1 MMSQGEIPDY
11 SVVAAN
17 TGHGSDNKIHDD
29 SVARRFG
36 FTGALVPGVDVY
48 AYMVHAPLF
57 RWGYDWLE
65 HGYMHVRLVK
75 PVYDGDE
82 TIVRGVL
89 NEDEKLSVS
98 AATSEGLC
106 GEGLASLNAP
116 CEPSNKVIRN
126 ADLPALGERPPADQS
141 SLNIGA
147 TLGAR
152 YDPPSVSVHAE
163 YLVSIHEKLS
173 IFEEKQAV
181 HPGYLL
187 RRANLVLRENVLLG
201 PWIHVESWI
210 WNLRSLSVE
219 ESITTRALVT
229 DNFERKGHRFVDLDI
244 SILAQ
249 DTYPICRIKHRSI
262 YLPRQMRA
270 DIPQ

>member
-1 MMSQGEIPDY
+1 MMGQGEIPDY

-17 TGHGSDNKIHDD
+17 TGHGSDNKIHND

-89 NEDEKLSVS
+89 SEDEKLSVS
-98 AATSEGLC
+98 AECNQRSGPAAESSC
-106 GEGLASLNAP
+106 PVP
-116 CEPSNKVIRN
+116 CPRY
-126 ADLPALGERPPADQS
+126 QS